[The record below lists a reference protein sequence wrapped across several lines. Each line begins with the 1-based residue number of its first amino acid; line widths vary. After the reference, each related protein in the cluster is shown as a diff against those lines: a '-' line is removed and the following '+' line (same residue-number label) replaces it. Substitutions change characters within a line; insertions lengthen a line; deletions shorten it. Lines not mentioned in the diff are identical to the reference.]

1 VIDSGQRVVA
11 RPLLRGVSH
20 QVAFFLSVGAG
31 AVLIAGA
38 QTTRGQIAA
47 AAFAT
52 TIACMFG
59 ASALY
64 HRVRWSPAARRWMR
78 RVDHAAIF
86 LVIAGGYTAYG
97 VIVLDGA
104 WRVAILSVVLAG
116 VLTAI
121 VLRFVWVTA
130 PGWVAAGIGIGL
142 GWLSVLVLPQIV
154 QGVGIGGFV
163 LLLAGGV
170 LYTAGALVY
179 ALERPDP
186 FPAVFG
192 YHEVFHALVIAA
204 VVCQYAS
211 VAFFLLPAH

>member
-20 QVAFFLSVGAG
+20 QVAFFLSVVAG

-97 VIVLDGA
+97 LIVLDGA

-154 QGVGIGGFV
+154 EGVGIGGFV

-179 ALERPDP
+179 GLKRPDP
-186 FPAVFG
+186 VPAVFG

>member
-64 HRVRWSPAARRWMR
+64 HRVRWSPAVRRWMR